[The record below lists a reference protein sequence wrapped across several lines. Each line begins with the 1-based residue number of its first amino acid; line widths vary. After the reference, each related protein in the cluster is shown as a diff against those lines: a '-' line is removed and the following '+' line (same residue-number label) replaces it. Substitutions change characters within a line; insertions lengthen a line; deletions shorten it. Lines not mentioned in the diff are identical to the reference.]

1 MNRGTSICLPSQ
13 SNLDTRLD
21 TYCSA
26 ESLFSNLEHGKE
38 RGRDGDRERG
48 GEKVCIQSRQH
59 KKMLKPQPCELRM
72 AETMCDPILS
82 CPRYKNLA
90 SSRLAHDQRRRGKKG
105 VEMEE
110 EEEWRD
116 AGWNPACS
124 KENLLRENL
133 AQPGW
138 RALWAWEHKTSR
150 EVMTYEWLEYDVTL
164 PKHTHTLY
172 FLFPSQRLK

>member
-1 MNRGTSICLPSQ
+1 MEKRERET
-13 SNLDTRLD
+13 
-21 TYCSA
+21 
-26 ESLFSNLEHGKE
+26 E
-38 RGRDGDRERG
+38 RGRQREG

-105 VEMEE
+105 VEMEK

-116 AGWNPACS
+116 AG
-124 KENLLRENL
+124 
-133 AQPGW
+133 
-138 RALWAWEHKTSR
+138 
-150 EVMTYEWLEYDVTL
+150 
-164 PKHTHTLY
+164 
-172 FLFPSQRLK
+172 